1 MDDFKYYFKIIQ
13 ENDSASEIAAASV
26 DSIDDDL
33 RDRGVREHRIIFV
46 QEVIFYHGTTSV
58 YRKRI
63 AIQ

>member
-1 MDDFKYYFKIIQ
+1 MDDIKYYFEIIQ

-46 QEVIFYHGTTSV
+46 QEVIFLSWNH
-58 YRKRI
+58 
-63 AIQ
+63 